1 MNNLI
6 LLKTLQRC
14 LRMQSSHNAKRQS
27 QSTAGFTLIE
37 MLVVVIIVG
46 ILSAIAAPGWLAF
59 TNKQRI
65 NKVNDTVFAALQQ
78 AQGEAKSKKFSY
90 SVSFKKNAPTQ
101 TVFPNQ
107 IIFCVYR
114 KDNNN
119 IPADTQPCWKP
130 LGSDVDVKS
139 EQIWLGTNITSE
151 NQAGTSVAAITTT
164 VKTITFD
171 YNGTLPNA
179 NLGTPPT
186 ALADPPGLKVIVAV
200 PKVGSPADPGETK
213 RCVIVQTLIGGMRT
227 ALNDNCN

>member
-59 TNKQRI
+59 TNKQRV
-65 NKVNDTVFAALQQ
+65 NKANDTIFAALQQ

-90 SVSFKKNAPTQ
+90 SASFKQNT
-101 TVFPNQ
+101 
-107 IIFCVYR
+107 FCVHR
-114 KDNNN
+114 KITSSNNYYIIN
-119 IPADTQPCWKP
+119 NSIYIPPDTDPCWKP
-130 LGSDVDVKS
+130 LGSDVGVKS
-139 EQIWLGTNITSE
+139 DQIWLGTNITTE
-151 NQAGTSVAAITTT
+151 NQAGTSVAAISAT

-186 ALADPPGLKVIVAV
+186 ALADPSGLKIIVAV

-227 ALNDNCN
+227 ALNDKCN